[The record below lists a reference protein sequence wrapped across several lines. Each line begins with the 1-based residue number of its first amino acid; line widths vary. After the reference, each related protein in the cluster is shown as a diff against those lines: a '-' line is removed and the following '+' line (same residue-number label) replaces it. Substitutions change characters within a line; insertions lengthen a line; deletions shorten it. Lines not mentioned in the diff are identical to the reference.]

1 MNIQRILVVCLG
13 NICRSPMAEGI
24 LQHLVKERG
33 LIQSI
38 ELDSAGTG
46 AYHIGNG
53 PDARAKEVCLANGIT
68 LQHLARQVNRQDF
81 EAFDYIVAMDKSNY
95 ENLKKIAPHDRL
107 YLMRSFDPLAKGDLN
122 VPDPYYGGI
131 EGFNEVYEMLY
142 RAANGLLDHIEKREQ
157 KNSFH
162 DEE

>member
-1 MNIQRILVVCLG
+1 MQRILLVCLG

-24 LQHLVKERG
+24 LAHLVKERG

-46 AYHIGNG
+46 AYHIGSL
-53 PDARAKEVCLANGIT
+53 PDQRAQQVCLSNGIT
-68 LQHLARQVNRQDF
+68 LKHHARQVKRADF
-81 EAFDYIVAMDKSNY
+81 DSFDYILAMDSANY
-95 ENLKKIAPHDRL
+95 DALKKIAPHDHL
-107 YLMRSFDPLAKGDLN
+107 HLMRSFDPLAGADLD

-142 RAANGLLDHIEKREQ
+142 RAANGLLDDIEKKSKQ
-157 KNSFH
+157 
-162 DEE
+162 

>member
-1 MNIQRILVVCLG
+1 MQRILLVCLG

-24 LQHLVKERG
+24 LAHLVKERG

-46 AYHIGNG
+46 AYHIGSN
-53 PDARAKEVCLANGIT
+53 PDQRAQEVCLTNGIT
-68 LQHLARQVNRQDF
+68 LAHKARQVQRADF
-81 EAFDYIVAMDKSNY
+81 DQFDYILAMDKDNY
-95 ENLKKIAPHDRL
+95 NTLKKIAAHDQL
-107 YLMRSFDPLAKGDLN
+107 YLMRSFDPSALNDLN

-142 RAANGLLDHIEKREQ
+142 RAGNGLLDHIEKKE
-157 KNSFH
+157 KNKLL
-162 DEE
+162 